1 MKANLVTGIVL
12 AGGKSRRFGGN
23 KLVAV
28 VPDSNIPIC
37 VQVATVVEPLVGKM
51 LIMVEEPQNIT
62 SKVLNSY
69 GFSVTR
75 SENAAKGMAHTLGD
89 GVRAASLDTDFL
101 IVLSDMPFV
110 TKTIVETVVCL
121 MNSTNKITVPLFCGE
136 MGHPV
141 GFPAIYREE
150 LIALKGD
157 AGAKEIIQRHLSDVS
172 FIEINNE
179 GVVKDIDTRQDL
191 ELR

>member
-1 MKANLVTGIVL
+1 M
-12 AGGKSRRFGGN
+12 
-23 KLVAV
+23 
-28 VPDSNIPIC
+28 
-37 VQVATVVEPLVGKM
+37 
-51 LIMVEEPQNIT
+51 
-62 SKVLNSY
+62 
-69 GFSVTR
+69 
-75 SENAAKGMAHTLGD
+75 
-89 GVRAASLDTDFL
+89 
-101 IVLSDMPFV
+101 
-110 TKTIVETVVCL
+110 
-121 MNSTNKITVPLFCGE
+121 PLFCGE